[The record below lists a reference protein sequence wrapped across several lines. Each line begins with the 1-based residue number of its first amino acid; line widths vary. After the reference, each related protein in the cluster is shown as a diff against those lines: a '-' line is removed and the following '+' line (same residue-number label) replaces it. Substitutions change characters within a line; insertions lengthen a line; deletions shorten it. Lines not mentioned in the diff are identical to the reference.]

1 MNIENRTLDTRCPE
15 WSLLTLRAR
24 VPYPKLFNAFFGK
37 SGNTVSATTYAIISG
52 IVFAMIK
59 TTLFLFTQ
67 VLQ

>member
-1 MNIENRTLDTRCPE
+1 MNIEDMTLDTRCPE

-24 VPYPKLFNAFFGK
+24 VPYPKRFNAFFGK
-37 SGNTVSATTYAIISG
+37 SGNTASATIFAMVSG
-52 IVFAMIK
+52 VVFAMIK